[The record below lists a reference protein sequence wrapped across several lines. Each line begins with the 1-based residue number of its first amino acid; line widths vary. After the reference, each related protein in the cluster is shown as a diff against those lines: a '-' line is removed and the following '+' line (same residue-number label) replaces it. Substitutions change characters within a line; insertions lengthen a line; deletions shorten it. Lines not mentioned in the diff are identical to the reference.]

1 MVKVAIRPQQYP
13 KPPDS
18 EKLTVNLGFVDLGS
32 IDLLVR
38 DGFYSNRSDFIRT
51 AIRNQLATHADTAK
65 QAASRLTLELGL
77 RTFGRQ
83 DLEAAQAA
91 GERLRIRVLGLA
103 VIADDVTPD
112 LAKATIEIDHRARGA
127 ACARRGQ
134 GRARRSP
141 ALTYSDKE
149 QTMKLRVLEVM
160 NDALG
165 LVKKSDLSGATAL
178 IRKAL
183 SGEPAEESESGAE
196 GSPSVGEGHPAPPSP
211 SAGRNPARSARSA
224 AGPARPRPPRGRARP
239 RRTLPQADV

>member
-1 MVKVAIRPQQYP
+1 METLPARPQLV

-77 RTFGRQ
+77 RTFARQ

-112 LAKATIEIDHRARGA
+112 LARETIESITVLGA
-127 ACARRGQ
+127 LHA
-134 GRARRSP
+134 
-141 ALTYSDKE
+141 
-149 QTMKLRVLEVM
+149 
-160 NDALG
+160 
-165 LVKKSDLSGATAL
+165 
-178 IRKAL
+178 
-183 SGEPAEESESGAE
+183 PAE
-196 GSPSVGEGHPAPPSP
+196 VK
-211 SAGRNPARSARSA
+211 SA
-224 AGPARPRPPRGRARP
+224 
-239 RRTLPQADV
+239 LADRLR